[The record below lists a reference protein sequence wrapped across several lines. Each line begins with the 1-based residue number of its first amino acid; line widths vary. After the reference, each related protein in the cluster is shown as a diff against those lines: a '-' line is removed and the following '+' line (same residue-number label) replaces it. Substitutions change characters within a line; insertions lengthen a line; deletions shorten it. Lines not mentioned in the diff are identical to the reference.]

1 MVEKRFEESRSCS
14 PKDCVHRGL
23 GLRLNKQKNHSFCG
37 SGMDGF
43 SHLYYR
49 CIACQYYT
57 KLDIRVAS
65 NAYGAPYAKTLISAK
80 VEMRVFC
87 LLRLCPNPRRTQ
99 FCVLET
105 LEKSSSYAILQIAKW
120 ASTPVLFRFSRHGE
134 RIVSKNP
141 IYICFGSLMGTHII
155 PCLLVLCVHGFFLR
169 QKLGIFCLQALNG
182 GQLFQPLLIKGL
194 LVSLRRR
201 IALVLPQKLRNLL
214 CSSRAVEFQ
223 IT

>member
-1 MVEKRFEESRSCS
+1 MLTILKHFLLTGIDGRKAIRRIAQPQPEGLRSS
-14 PKDCVHRGL
+14 GL
-23 GLRLNKQKNHSFCG
+23 GAAPQSPQKNHSFCG
-37 SGMDGF
+37 SGTDGF

-57 KLDIRVAS
+57 KLGIIVAS
-65 NAYGAPYAKTLISAK
+65 NAYGAPYAKPLVSTE
-80 VEMRVFC
+80 VEVRGFC

-141 IYICFGSLMGTHII
+141 IYICLCSLKGTHII

-169 QKLGIFCLQALNG
+169 
-182 GQLFQPLLIKGL
+182 
-194 LVSLRRR
+194 
-201 IALVLPQKLRNLL
+201 
-214 CSSRAVEFQ
+214 
-223 IT
+223 

>member
-1 MVEKRFEESRSCS
+1 MLTILKHFLLTGIDGRKAIRRIAQPQPEGLRSS
-14 PKDCVHRGL
+14 GL
-23 GLRLNKQKNHSFCG
+23 GAAPQQAEKPFVLWKRNG
-37 SGMDGF
+37 WF

-57 KLDIRVAS
+57 KLGIRVAS
-65 NAYGAPYAKTLISAK
+65 NAYGAPYAKALISAK

-134 RIVSKNP
+134 SIVSKNP
-141 IYICFGSLMGTHII
+141 IYIC
-155 PCLLVLCVHGFFLR
+155 
-169 QKLGIFCLQALNG
+169 
-182 GQLFQPLLIKGL
+182 
-194 LVSLRRR
+194 
-201 IALVLPQKLRNLL
+201 L
-214 CSSRAVEFQ
+214 CSLK
-223 IT
+223 